1 MKLLTYDQTKCNFC
15 GACQIVCSLSKKD
28 RIDPAQARIR
38 IQTAGDTVPLRA
50 VVCQHCEEP
59 VCVTACMR
67 GIIEKD
73 KETGLVKRRF
83 EDCFRCAACH
93 VMCPIGA
100 AVLDEDLKAFVTCDL
115 CCGDPLCVKI
125 CPTGALRY
133 ENAEESSENL
143 RNQYARM
150 ALGQPGTPVLPGV
163 MVRRTAPELTKAEEK
178 EQWKKISETIASA
191 LGKRV
196 SPTTLKR
203 QSKAIREAAVKE
215 GEA

>member
-1 MKLLTYDQTKCNFC
+1 MESRL
-15 GACQIVCSLSKKD
+15 A
-28 RIDPAQARIR
+28 
-38 IQTAGDTVPLRA
+38 A
-50 VVCQHCEEP
+50 VFATH
-59 VCVTACMR
+59 
-67 GIIEKD
+67 
-73 KETGLVKRRF
+73 
-83 EDCFRCAACH
+83 CAA
-93 VMCPIGA
+93 P
-100 AVLDEDLKAFVTCDL
+100 T
-115 CCGDPLCVKI
+115 